1 MPIGEILDMLLH
13 TNHYL
18 FQVLESSV
26 NDKVL
31 QLYIHCILLCCYLNK
46 ELCEKWNDT
55 LYLISGGSSNILSI
69 YSTPLYT
76 S

>member
-1 MPIGEILDMLLH
+1 MPIGEILNILLH

-18 FQVLESSV
+18 FQVLEFSV

-46 ELCEKWNDT
+46 ELCENRMIV
-55 LYLISGGSSNILSI
+55 YI
-69 YSTPLYT
+69 
-76 S
+76 

>member
-1 MPIGEILDMLLH
+1 MPIGEMLDMLLH

-18 FQVLESSV
+18 FQVLEFSV

-46 ELCEKWNDT
+46 ELCEK
-55 LYLISGGSSNILSI
+55 
-69 YSTPLYT
+69 
-76 S
+76 

>member
-18 FQVLESSV
+18 FQVLESSM

-46 ELCEKWNDT
+46 KLDEHMAIPNPK
-55 LYLISGGSSNILSI
+55 YLLTILF
-69 YSTPLYT
+69 
-76 S
+76 